1 MEIWVGMDDTDS
13 PQGMCTTYLA
23 LLIIEELE
31 KEGFEIKGFP
41 RLIRLNPTIP
51 FKTRGNGA
59 VSFLLDGDMD
69 TLMEIA
75 DRMIQQN
82 SQLHHEKTNPGVVFV
97 NPEDDKLTS
106 TLFKFSNQVL
116 KSIATIDEADSI
128 IKKYG
133 IGHLRYK
140 SGRGLIGALAAV
152 GVHLSDFTVE
162 KLAYR
167 SPDRFDSQ
175 REFEEESFYRAD
187 SLTYPHTWDT
197 VDRHNK
203 VVVSVP
209 NSPDPVLFGIRGSN
223 LSYIQQAFETVETEP
238 IDKEMTFITNQ
249 GTDMHLIREE
259 GLQELKNYHSYRLK
273 GEVVKKPHIEE
284 GGHMF
289 FFMETKLGV
298 IKCAAFEPTKQ
309 FREVI
314 SNLIVGDQLRVYGSM
329 KKDTINLEKISLKPA
344 EITLEENPACPLC
357 GKKMESAGKGQG
369 FRCKKCKTNAP
380 HKVNTRIKRDIEEG
394 FYEVPPVARRHI
406 SKPLVRMSVENKH
419 ISR

>member
-1 MEIWVGMDDTDS
+1 MKIWVGLDDTDS
-13 PQGMCTTYLA
+13 PEGMCTTYLA
-23 LLIIEELE
+23 LLTIEELE
-31 KEGFEIKGFP
+31 REGLEIKGFP

-59 VSFLLDGDMD
+59 VSFLIDGEID
-69 TLMEIA
+69 TVMEIA
-75 DRMIQQN
+75 DRMIHQN

-106 TLFKFSNQVL
+106 ALFKFSNQVL

-128 IKKYG
+128 IKKYH
-133 IGHLRYK
+133 IRHLRYK

-152 GVHLSDFTVE
+152 GVHLSDFTLE

-167 SPDRFDSQ
+167 YPHHFNSY
-175 REFEEESFYRAD
+175 REFEEKSFYEAD
-187 SLTYPHTWDT
+187 SLTYPRTWDT
-197 VDRHNK
+197 VDHHNK

-209 NSPDPVLFGIRGSN
+209 HSPDPVLFGIRGDN
-223 LSYIQQAFETVETEP
+223 LSSIQQAFETVKTEP

-259 GLQELKNYHSYRLK
+259 GLQELKNYHSYRLR
-273 GEVVKKPHIEE
+273 GEVVKKPYIEE
-284 GGHMF
+284 GGHVF
-289 FFMETKLGV
+289 FFMETRLGV
-298 IKCAAFEPTKQ
+298 VKCAAFEPTKQ

-314 SNLIVGDQLRVYGSM
+314 SKLLVGDQLRVYGSM

-344 EITLEENPACPLC
+344 EITVEENPMCPLC
-357 GKKMESAGKGQG
+357 GKKMESAGIGQG
-369 FRCKKCKTNAP
+369 FRCKKCKTKSP
-380 HKVNTRIKRDIEEG
+380 RKVSTRLKRDIEEG

-406 SKPLVRMSVENKH
+406 SKPLVRMNVENKH

>member
-1 MEIWVGMDDTDS
+1 MKMWVGLDDTDS
-13 PQGMCTTYLA
+13 PEGMCTTYLA

-31 KEGFEIKGFP
+31 REGFEIKGFP

-59 VSFLLDGDMD
+59 VSFLVEGDADTVMD
-69 TLMEIA
+69 VA
-75 DRMIQQN
+75 DRMIRQN
-82 SQLHHEKTNPGVVFV
+82 SQFHHEKTNPGVVVV
-97 NPEDDKLTS
+97 NPEDDTLTS
-106 TLFKFSNQVL
+106 ALFKFSNQVL
-116 KSIATIDEADSI
+116 RSIATIDEADSI
-128 IKKYG
+128 IKKYQVN
-133 IGHLRYK
+133 HLRYK

-152 GVHLSDFTVE
+152 GVHLNDFTLE

-167 SPDRFDSQ
+167 SPHRFSLP
-175 REFEEESFYRAD
+175 REFEEESFYEAD

-209 NSPDPVLFGIRGSN
+209 HSPDPVLFGIRGDN
-223 LSYIQQAFETVETEP
+223 LASVKQAFEAVKTEP

-273 GEVVKKPHIEE
+273 GEVVKKPYTEE
-284 GGHMF
+284 GGHVF
-289 FFMETKLGV
+289 FFMETRFGV
-298 IKCAAFEPTKQ
+298 VKCAAFEPTKQ
-309 FREVI
+309 FREI
-314 SNLIVGDQLRVYGSM
+314 IGKLLVGDRLRVYGSM

-344 EITLEENPACPLC
+344 EVTVEENPICPMC
-357 GKKMESAGKGQG
+357 RKRMESAGRGQG
-369 FRCKKCKTNAP
+369 FRCKDCKTKAS
-380 HKVNTRIKRDIEEG
+380 HKTTARLKRDIEEG
-394 FYEVPPVARRHI
+394 FYEVPPAARRHI
-406 SKPLVRMSVENKH
+406 SKPLVRMNVENKH